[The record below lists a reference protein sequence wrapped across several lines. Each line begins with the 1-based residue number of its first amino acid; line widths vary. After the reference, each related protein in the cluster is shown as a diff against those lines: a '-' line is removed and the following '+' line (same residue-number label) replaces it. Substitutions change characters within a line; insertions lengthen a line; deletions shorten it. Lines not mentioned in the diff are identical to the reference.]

1 MRPFRLQTT
10 DAEFD
15 DLYRRLQGARLPAGP
30 IGDAGDESALTLDRL
45 AALVEYWRDGFDWRA
60 VERSLAAVPQ
70 SEADVDGQRIH
81 FAHLDAPADVT
92 DRVAVVVFH
101 GWPYSFVE
109 MLPLARALAEHPVDL
124 GDGRTLG
131 FDVVVPSLPGF
142 GPSAPLVGRPFTG
155 PVIAELMHGLMTDV
169 LGHRRYLTY
178 GEDVGSTTSDW
189 LAALHPGSVA
199 GLFATHAAFP
209 PASRGEDPTDAERAW
224 LDRHEREWARGLAY
238 AKVQATRPEVL
249 AAALTDSPVGL
260 AAWIVEKLLAW
271 SGAGT
276 WWSDDD
282 LLTTVTLYWC
292 TRSIGSS
299 FRPYRDHPQQPELPR
314 IDVPVHVAV
323 QTGERGLPRTYGE
336 RTYTD
341 VRRWVDLDRGAHF
354 TAWQVPDVLAEE
366 IRGFAVALLR
376 DGEVTGR

>member
-70 SEADVDGQRIH
+70 SEAHVDGQRIH

-92 DRVAVVVFH
+92 DRVAVVAFH

-199 GLFATHAAFP
+199 GLFASMPRSRRPPEGRTPPTPSVPGSTGTSGSGPGGWPTRRCRRPGPRCWLRRSPTHRS
-209 PASRGEDPTDAERAW
+209 ASPRGSSRSSSHGA
-224 LDRHEREWARGLAY
+224 ARG
-238 AKVQATRPEVL
+238 R
-249 AAALTDSPVGL
+249 G
-260 AAWIVEKLLAW
+260 
-271 SGAGT
+271 GR
-276 WWSDDD
+276 
-282 LLTTVTLYWC
+282 TTI
-292 TRSIGSS
+292 S
-299 FRPYRDHPQQPELPR
+299 
-314 IDVPVHVAV
+314 
-323 QTGERGLPRTYGE
+323 
-336 RTYTD
+336 
-341 VRRWVDLDRGAHF
+341 
-354 TAWQVPDVLAEE
+354 
-366 IRGFAVALLR
+366 
-376 DGEVTGR
+376 